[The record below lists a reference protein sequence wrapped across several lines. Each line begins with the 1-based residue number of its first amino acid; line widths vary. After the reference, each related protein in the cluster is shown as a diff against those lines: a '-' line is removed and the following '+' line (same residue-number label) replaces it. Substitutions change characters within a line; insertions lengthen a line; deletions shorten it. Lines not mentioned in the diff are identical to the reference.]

1 MTKKRKPAAGFRT
14 SPPPCSPFRYLIFL
28 YVAEDG
34 PYTSAPFYADTPVAV
49 GHEIDWAWNPK
60 NPKEEMHLEVTG
72 ICHREGKTIL
82 YCEYDDIYEDS
93 YLVGT
98 CVKLGMR
105 KDWAKE
111 KPQAVREMRDERYRA
126 NNMLTVSGGPGEDHD
141 K

>member
-1 MTKKRKPAAGFRT
+1 MKSVGELIEDLEAENAKLKKAASEGA
-14 SPPPCSPFRYLIFL
+14 SASPCSPFRYLIFL

-126 NNMLTVSGGPGEDHD
+126 NH
-141 K
+141 

>member
-34 PYTSAPFYADTPVAV
+34 PYTSAEFTANTPVAV

-72 ICHREGKTIL
+72 ICHREGRTIL

-93 YLVGT
+93 YLVRT
-98 CVKLGMR
+98 CVKLGIP
-105 KDWAKE
+105 KDAARE
-111 KPQAVREMRDERYRA
+111 KPQFVREMRDERYRA
-126 NNMLTVSGGPGEDHD
+126 NGKDQAR
-141 K
+141 